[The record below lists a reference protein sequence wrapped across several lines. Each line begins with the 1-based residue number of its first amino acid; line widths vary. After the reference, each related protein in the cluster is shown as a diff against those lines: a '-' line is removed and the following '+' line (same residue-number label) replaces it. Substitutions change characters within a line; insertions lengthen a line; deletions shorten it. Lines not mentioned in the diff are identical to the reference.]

1 MLDEQW
7 RMAEP
12 ISRVVSDLFYGSQ
25 LKVAAPAQHDPQW
38 LAARTTG
45 KTTLLEPANIVLVDL
60 GVRAR
65 PAHKFIGYCC
75 LESAEIIAALTID
88 LRPSCPDQG
97 ILILTPY
104 RAQRHEIRK
113 QLQSINAP
121 ISLASTVH
129 RAQGSERRI
138 VIFDPACPSSKF
150 VAGAE
155 GMRLMN
161 VALSRAECRLIV
173 LMQADWMENA
183 ALRHLAAKFRP
194 VRLDAAKL
202 ERLLNQKLPRFE
214 ALRPTTAVTPSRVP
228 KPTPKPATLF
238 ERFEGDLFIGLSSGP
253 NTVAYRKQFL
263 RDLAGRSA
271 YSRKLTFTE
280 MDAAL
285 ATVSGRLPSLQKPI
299 SKITK

>member
-1 MLDEQW
+1 
-7 RMAEP
+7 
-12 ISRVVSDLFYGSQ
+12 
-25 LKVAAPAQHDPQW
+25 
-38 LAARTTG
+38 
-45 KTTLLEPANIVLVDL
+45 LEPANIVLVDL
-60 GVRAR
+60 GIRAR

-88 LRPSCPDQG
+88 LRISCPDQG

-138 VIFDPACPSSKF
+138 VIFDPVCPSSKF

-183 ALRHLAAKFRP
+183 ALKHLAAKFRP
-194 VRLDAAKL
+194 VRLDATKV
-202 ERLLNQKLPRFE
+202 ERLLNQKLPRVE
-214 ALRPTTAVTPSRVP
+214 APRPTTVVTPPPVS
-228 KPTPKPATLF
+228 KPTPKTATLIEKF
-238 ERFEGDLFIGLSSGP
+238 ECDLFVGLSGGP
-253 NTVAYRKQFL
+253 NSVEHRKQIL
-263 RDLAGRSA
+263 RDLAARSA
-271 YSRKLTFTE
+271 YNRKLTYAE
-280 MDAAL
+280 MERAMT
-285 ATVSGRLPSLQKPI
+285 TVFDRFPSLPKPI
-299 SKITK
+299 AKIVR